1 MNNKINITEANISEE
16 NLFLKVESLSA
27 TLMPRGQML
36 VDSDH
41 FAFIYILENED
52 AYTYLALPEWS
63 WPTLKTAN
71 EKGVKVF
78 AIAGEANIELTQFN
92 DELSYLIENIKGN
105 SNYGDEMVKK
115 VEDLF

>member
-1 MNNKINITEANISEE
+1 MNQKINITEANIIEE
-16 NLFLKVESLSA
+16 NLFLTVESLAA
-27 TLMPRGQML
+27 TLIPRGQML
-36 VDSDH
+36 VDSDQ

-63 WPTLKTAN
+63 WPALKTAN
-71 EKGVKVF
+71 ENGNKVF
-78 AIAGEANIELTQFN
+78 VVAGEEKIELIHFN